1 MNKKIFI
8 FAQTVFFIGFLALL
22 ASIVYGVA
30 AYDILTEGSIMLE
43 MYWGRFTFIDI
54 YIAFA
59 VFFVWVAFRENSLP
73 KSILWFFAIMLG
85 GSMAIC
91 LYMFLAFRNSGSD
104 IKNLLSGS
112 RKMN

>member
-1 MNKKIFI
+1 MNKNIFL
-8 FAQTVFFIGFLALL
+8 FAQTAFFIAFLVL
-22 ASIVYGVA
+22 AASAVYGAA
-30 AYDILTEGSIMLE
+30 AYDIFAEGSVMLDL
-43 MYWGRFTFIDI
+43 YWGKFTFIDI

-85 GSMAIC
+85 GSIIIF
-91 LYMFLAFRNSGSD
+91 LYMFLAFRSSD
-104 IKNLLSGS
+104 SDVKKLLSGS